1 MAARRHNV
9 RRHKITMISIFAGA
23 PVVAGLFTLVP
34 GRIMH
39 SVIFGH

>member
-1 MAARRHNV
+1 M
-9 RRHKITMISIFAGA
+9 MIFIFAGA

-39 SVIFGH
+39 QVFFGT